1 MATHPLP
8 RTVLTV
14 SKRDALICEAKKAVR
29 HQPDL
34 IRNSFPP
41 QKKEVDPLTL
51 FAVELRFLYQ

>member
-1 MATHPLP
+1 LGMATHPLP

-14 SKRDALICEAKKAVR
+14 SKRDALICEAKPAVR

-41 QKKEVDPLTL
+41 QKKEVDP
-51 FAVELRFLYQ
+51 